1 MLEQNCPKCDVHV
14 KLHSIQPVPLQ
25 TLIWAFPRTSS
36 SASVFAIT
44 FSALNAAAKHIFSLG
59 VRPIG
64 GFGFFTKTFDIG
76 FRLIWCLVDVLA
88 DLGNALVLSRR
99 LYVDD
104 ETRSVGS
111 ADDPPIR
118 ESRITSGDE
127 KNGCQKNPMQH

>member
-1 MLEQNCPKCDVHV
+1 MSATDPK
-14 KLHSIQPVPLQ
+14 Q
-25 TLIWAFPRTSS
+25 
-36 SASVFAIT
+36 
-44 FSALNAAAKHIFSLG
+44 IFSLG

-88 DLGNALVLSRR
+88 DLGNALVFSRR

-118 ESRITSGDE
+118 ESRVTSGDE

>member
-1 MLEQNCPKCDVHV
+1 MAHCGRATRADECLLSGEEQTWRRRDTISAHDPK
-14 KLHSIQPVPLQ
+14 Q
-25 TLIWAFPRTSS
+25 
-36 SASVFAIT
+36 
-44 FSALNAAAKHIFSLG
+44 IFSLG

-88 DLGNALVLSRR
+88 DLGNALVFSRR
-99 LYVDD
+99 VYVDD

-118 ESRITSGDE
+118 ESRVTSGDE